1 MAIRVLAA
9 LLAVTLALPLNA
21 LAQARGDVW
30 RDFIARVDV
39 GTEMNVQLQNG
50 QRFRA
55 TLIAVRD
62 DAVLLQPRT
71 RVAVPVQAIPYH
83 EIVRMDQQRRGGG
96 MAAGKAALIG
106 VAAGAATFLAIVAI
120 VFAAI
125 DD

>member
-1 MAIRVLAA
+1 MAIRLLAA
-9 LLAVTLALPLNA
+9 FLAVTLALPMNA

-39 GTEMNVQLQNG
+39 GAEMNVQLRNG

-71 RVAVPVQAIPYH
+71 RVAVPVQAIPYDA
-83 EIVRMDQQRRGGG
+83 IVRMDQRRGGG